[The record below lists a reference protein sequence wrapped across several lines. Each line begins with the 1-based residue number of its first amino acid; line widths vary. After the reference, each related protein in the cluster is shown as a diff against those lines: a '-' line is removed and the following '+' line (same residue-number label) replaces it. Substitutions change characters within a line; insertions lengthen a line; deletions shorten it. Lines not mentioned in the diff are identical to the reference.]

1 MTHHVM
7 TWGRVWW
14 PVFLIVTSLAF
25 LIPEV
30 IALVTNVKNTLSD
43 YARYELNVTT
53 PTQGFTTHTAAWLL
67 SLGVWLTV
75 AFWLT
80 WHIWWEKF

>member
-1 MTHHVM
+1 V
-7 TWGRVWW
+7 TWGKWWW
-14 PVFLIVTSLAF
+14 PIFLIVTSLAF
-25 LIPEV
+25 LVPEL
-30 IALVTNVKNTLSD
+30 IALVTNFRNTLSD

-67 SLGVWLTV
+67 SLGVWLVV

-80 WHIWWEKF
+80 WHVWWAKF